1 MKKIYAAWIFIVGGL
16 ILALVFIGLNI
27 NMENKAYRSLE
38 NDMVE
43 AAHKYIINNG
53 IDLSNGESI
62 KLQDDLL
69 LRSEVLT
76 SMILSEQ
83 QSIALLNMLSSYVPE
98 NAVNDSTLFI
108 PNTNDSSST
117 FPLPS
122 V

>member
-69 LRSEVLT
+69 LRSEVLASMKTKDDECTGYVKVKNTGSELDAKAYIKCKNYT
-76 SMILSEQ
+76 SKD
-83 QSIALLNMLSSYVPE
+83 YVE
-98 NAVNDSTLFI
+98 
-108 PNTNDSSST
+108 
-117 FPLPS
+117 
-122 V
+122 